1 MTTHHNN
8 LIRVLADDYQTMEGV
23 FVELET
29 HQGRPGDRKGLVDH
43 ALAETVRQWTA
54 EERYVFPELR
64 RRLPDGDAVVRHE
77 IDEHHRIDSLM
88 KDLEVFGPEHP
99 HFEQKLREFI
109 DDYRH
114 HAKDEEHN
122 LVPRLQQSCT
132 ETQLEELGDKLVHV
146 RETAPTRPHPQAAES
161 VTADRVLEPGAGFIN
176 RIRDSIR
183 PGAM

>member
-1 MTTHHNN
+1 MTHENN
-8 LIRVLADDYQTMEGV
+8 LIKVLTEEHRTMEGV
-23 FVELET
+23 FGELESHHGYT
-29 HQGRPGDRKGLVDH
+29 RDRKGLVDH

-64 RRLPDGDAVVRHE
+64 RQLPDGEALVRHE

-88 KDLEVFGPEHP
+88 KDLEVFGPGHP
-99 HFEQKLREFI
+99 HFEQKLREFM

-114 HAKDEEHN
+114 HAQDEEQN

-132 ETQLEELGDKLVHV
+132 EAKLEELGDKLVHV
-146 RETAPTRPHPQAAES
+146 RETAPTRPHPQAADAIP
-161 VTADRVLEPGAGFIN
+161 ADRILEPGAGFMN